1 MAQPMTTA
9 AGNNKASWMRLS
21 IRTNDCSAPSLD
33 EDFAGGDGR
42 SGWLEGISVLVI
54 HHGREGWVEEEPQVP
69 PLRFAPVGMTILFK
83 LDDLLRK
90 IYL

>member
-21 IRTNDCSAPSLD
+21 IRTNDCSGPSLD

-42 SGWLEGISVLVI
+42 SGWSEGITIGASYTPRVGTVGFPPARNRGVPHISLVF
-54 HHGREGWVEEEPQVP
+54 REMWDTTDVD
-69 PLRFAPVGMTILFK
+69 R
-83 LDDLLRK
+83 
-90 IYL
+90 

>member
-33 EDFAGGDGR
+33 EDFAGGEGR
-42 SGWLEGISVLVI
+42 SGWSDGITIGASYTPRVVLLGHGARAAVDEGLQAA
-54 HHGREGWVEEEPQVP
+54 E
-69 PLRFAPVGMTILFK
+69 K
-83 LDDLLRK
+83 LNP
-90 IYL
+90 